1 MHDEFLD
8 RADDAQSPVTN
19 CRDVLGHH
27 IDEGDVMSG
36 ALQPRANGAADRA
49 GTPDQNPFGHHQLSS
64 NARVSCTATSQISS
78 ISESSRW

>member
-1 MHDEFLD
+1 MHDEFLY
-8 RADDAQSPVTN
+8 RAGDAQSRVAN
-19 CRDVLGHH
+19 CRDMLRHY

-36 ALQPRANGAADRA
+36 ALQPCADRAADRA
-49 GTPDQNPFGHHQLSS
+49 GTPDQDPLGHHQPSS